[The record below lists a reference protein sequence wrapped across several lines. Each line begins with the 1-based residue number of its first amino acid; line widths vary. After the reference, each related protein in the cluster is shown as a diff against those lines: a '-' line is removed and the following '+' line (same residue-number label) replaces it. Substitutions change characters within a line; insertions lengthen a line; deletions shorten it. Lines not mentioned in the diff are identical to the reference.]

1 MDICPVLNRSQHTL
15 DNKQIVKTLKLTLQL
30 MELHEENAFKIR
42 GYQSAINSIEREG
55 KPLANLELDELQKI
69 PSIGKGIA
77 EAILSIIASDSHE
90 LLDNLLKETP
100 KGILEIMQIKGLGP
114 KK

>member
-1 MDICPVLNRSQHTL
+1 
-15 DNKQIVKTLKLTLQL
+15 

-55 KPLANLELDELQKI
+55 KPLANLELNDLQKI

-77 EAILSIIASDSHE
+77 EAILVIQESGSHE
-90 LLDNLLKETP
+90 LLDKLLSKTP
-100 KGILEIMQIKGLGP
+100 KGILEIIEIKGLGP
-114 KK
+114 KKNQNFMERT